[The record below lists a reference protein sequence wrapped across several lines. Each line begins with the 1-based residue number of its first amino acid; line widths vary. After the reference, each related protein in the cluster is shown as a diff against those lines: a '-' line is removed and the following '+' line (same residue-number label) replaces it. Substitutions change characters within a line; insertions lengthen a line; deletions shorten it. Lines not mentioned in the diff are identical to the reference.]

1 MAILKSFEVIQR
13 FKQFLWT
20 RRAYLKFSENVRHY
34 HGVDTH
40 VYFRNYRDLFNQYYN
55 GRRATFEEF
64 WSDLVNLGFEYPRH
78 PKVKSIGRV
87 CPENGVNIC
96 MNFSALRNDALR

>member
-20 RRAYLKFSENVRHY
+20 RRAYLQFSENVRQY
-34 HGVDTH
+34 HGVDLH
-40 VYFRNYRDLFNQYYN
+40 VYFRCYRDLFNQYYR

-64 WSDLVNLGFEYPRH
+64 WSDLVNLGFEYPAT
-78 PKVKSIGRV
+78 PEGQEYWSSIFR
-87 CPENGVNIC
+87 EWRQHLHELL
-96 MNFSALRNDALR
+96 SSTK

>member
-55 GRRATFEEF
+55 GRRATFEAF
-64 WSDLVNLGFEYPRH
+64 WSDLVNLGFEYPET
-78 PKVKSIGRV
+78 
-87 CPENGVNIC
+87 PEGQEYWSG
-96 MNFSALRNDALR
+96 MSREWRQHLHELLRSTK

>member
-1 MAILKSFEVIQR
+1 MAILKSFEVVQR

-20 RRAYLKFSENVRHY
+20 RRAYLQFSENVRQY

-40 VYFRNYRDLFNQYYN
+40 VYFREYRDLFNQYYN

-64 WSDLVNLGFEYPRH
+64 WADLVNLGFEYPAT
-78 PKVKSIGRV
+78 
-87 CPENGVNIC
+87 PEGKEYWSGI
-96 MNFSALRNDALR
+96 SREWRQHLHELLSSTK